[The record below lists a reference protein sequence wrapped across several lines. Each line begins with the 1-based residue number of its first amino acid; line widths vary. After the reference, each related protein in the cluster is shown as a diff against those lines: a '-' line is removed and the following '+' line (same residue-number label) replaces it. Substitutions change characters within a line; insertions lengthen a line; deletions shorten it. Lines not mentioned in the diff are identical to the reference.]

1 MKRVA
6 LINDLSGIGRCSLS
20 VAMPIVSVMGH
31 ECAALPTAVLSN
43 HTAFDNYT
51 FFDFTDNMHGFID
64 CWKGLGASFDT
75 VYSGFLGSRAQ
86 IDIAIEFINTFG
98 EDAIKLV
105 DPVMGDDGKIY
116 DTYTDDMRRDMKL
129 LVKLANIITPN
140 LTELCE
146 LCGCDYPTQKISLLQ
161 IEKMCKTLD
170 VAQIVVTGLCNGIV
184 CDIDVGKV
192 ANFVYDNG
200 KTYTVQNKKV
210 PVMYCGTGDTFASV
224 LCGALTRGDSLEDAV
239 KLASKF
245 TAECTEYTYKMGG
258 DKLYGIMFEKMLGDL
273 IK

>member
-20 VAMPIVSVMGH
+20 VAMPIISVMGH

-51 FFDFTDNMHGFID
+51 FFDFTDNMQSFID
-64 CWKGLGASFDT
+64 CWRELGISFDT

-86 IDIAIEFINTFG
+86 IDIAISFIDVFG
-98 EDAIKLV
+98 KDAIKLV
-105 DPVMGDDGKIY
+105 DPVMGDEGKIY

-146 LCGCDYPTQKISLLQ
+146 LCNEAYPSDKTSLCD
-161 IEKMCKTLD
+161 IEKMCRSLGVQK
-170 VAQIVVTGLCNGIV
+170 IVVTGLCSDTV
-184 CDIDVGKV
+184 RDIDDGFV

-200 KTYTVQNKKV
+200 RTYTVKNKKT
-210 PVMYCGTGDTFASV
+210 PVMYCGTGDTFASI
-224 LCGALTRGDSLEDAV
+224 LCGALTRGDTLEDAV
-239 KLASKF
+239 KLASEF
-245 TAECTEYTYKMGG
+245 TAECTEYTYKAGG

-273 IK
+273 I